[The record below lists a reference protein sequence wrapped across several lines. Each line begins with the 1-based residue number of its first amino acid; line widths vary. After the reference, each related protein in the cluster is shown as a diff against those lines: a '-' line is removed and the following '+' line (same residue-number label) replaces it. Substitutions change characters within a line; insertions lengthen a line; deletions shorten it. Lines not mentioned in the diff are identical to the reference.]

1 MRAIDRQTTAADGT
15 VIGWEESGE
24 GPALVLVHGTASD
37 SRQWSRLVPFL
48 ADEFTVAAM
57 DRRGR
62 GRSGPLRSS
71 HSLDVDYGDI
81 VAVARAMDQP
91 VHLVGHSS
99 GARFALHAAPQIAEL
114 ASLILYEPPAP
125 RPFPEDLLGD
135 LARLEASGDREG
147 LLRLFLV
154 DFVGDTQEDLALL
167 RNRPIWPI
175 MLANAP
181 TLPPELRAGM
191 SYGFHPAEVAHV
203 AVPTLLLIGELSIP
217 VLGDTVQQVADALPA
232 SSVVT
237 LPGQG
242 HGAMFTAP
250 QLLAAEIRRF
260 VRRL

>member
-1 MRAIDRQTTAADGT
+1 MRGRDRQTTAADGT

-48 ADEFTVAAM
+48 AGEFTVAAM

-62 GRSGPLRSS
+62 GRSGPLRPS
-71 HSLDVDYGDI
+71 HSLAVDYGDI
-81 VAVARAMDQP
+81 VAVARAMGGP

-99 GARFALHAAPQIAEL
+99 GARFALHAAPRIPEL
-114 ASLILYEPPAP
+114 ASLILYEPPEP
-125 RPFPEDLLGD
+125 RPFPESLLDD
-135 LARLEASGDREG
+135 LARLEASGDAEG

-154 DFVGDTQEDLALL
+154 DFVGNTEADLAFL

-175 MLANAP
+175 MMSNAG
-181 TLPPELRAGM
+181 TLPPELRAGI
-191 SYGFHPAEVAHV
+191 SYGFTPADMALVT
-203 AVPTLLLIGELSIP
+203 VPTLLVVGELSVP
-217 VLGDTVQQVADALPA
+217 VLGDTMQQVADAVSN

-250 QLLAAEIRRF
+250 ELLASEIRRF
-260 VRRL
+260 IGGL